1 MGQIGI
7 AGNTQESLGAAPT
20 FSDIVCDSIR
30 IGSVADGATINA
42 GVMTYA
48 GASKRHLS
56 MRPFIEIGK
65 IAQNSK
71 PTIVD
76 RGAAPGYSMPI
87 YTPGSDEEIFC
98 SEYIAGRWDGAS
110 NINAYVIG
118 YLDTAEDV
126 GDDFR
131 LQFSWCNKEPESG
144 VWPATVKDVDVSTNI
159 VAGRSAQFSM
169 YKVPFPIDYTFP
181 APDVAASDYFAARIR
196 RIAVIGGEVEMAGEF
211 VITML
216 MIQYQVDK
224 VFKA

>member
-1 MGQIGI
+1 MPQVGI
-7 AGNTQESLGAAPT
+7 AGNTQDSLGAAPT
-20 FSDIVCDSIR
+20 FSDIICDSIR

-71 PTIVD
+71 PTIVR
-76 RGAAPGYSMPI
+76 RGATSGYSMPI
-87 YTPGSDEEIFC
+87 YAPDEEIFIT
-98 SEYIAGRWDGAS
+98 EYIAGRWDGAS
-110 NINAYVIG
+110 NINAVVIG
-118 YLDTAEDV
+118 YLDTAETI

-144 VWPATVKDVDVSTNI
+144 VWPDTVKDVEVGTNI
-159 VAGRSAQFSM
+159 PAGREAQYSM
-169 YKVPFPIDYTFP
+169 YKVFFPIDYTFP
-181 APDVAASDYFAARIR
+181 APDVAASDFFAARIR
-196 RIAVIGGEVEMAGEF
+196 RIAVIAGEVEIAGEF
-211 VITML
+211 VITSVML
-216 MIQYQVDK
+216 QYQVDK

>member
-1 MGQIGI
+1 MPQIGI
-7 AGNTQESLGAAPT
+7 AGNTQDSLGAAPT
-20 FSDIVCDSIR
+20 FSDIVCNSIR
-30 IGSVADGATINA
+30 IGTAADNATINA

-48 GASKRHLS
+48 GTAKRHLS

-71 PTIVD
+71 PTIVE
-76 RGAAPGYSMPI
+76 RGASHGYSLPI
-87 YTPGSDEEIFC
+87 WSNDQEEIYI

-110 NINAYVIG
+110 NIVASIIG

-144 VWPATVKDVDVSTNI
+144 VWPSSVTNVEVGTNI
-159 VAGRSAQFSM
+159 AAGRAAQFSM
-169 YKVPFPIDYTFP
+169 YKVLFPIDYTIP
-181 APDVAASDYFAARIR
+181 APDIAASDFFAARIR
-196 RIAVIGGEVEMAGEF
+196 RIAVIGGEVEIAGEF
-211 VITML
+211 VITSVML
-216 MIQYQVDK
+216 QYQVDK